1 MNNSAKIN
9 QEYQEKL
16 RLKDR
21 IVHYYRSQAIKNGLQ
36 DLTRIKAYLPEKY
49 QTLHLKR
56 DLIFSHLGFEAI
68 LEMISKGKEFTVVS
82 GLNPSSPLHLGHKV
96 LFDILLDLQRLGGRI
111 FIPLT
116 NDESFV
122 DGKVGS
128 LSQSRKTAYQEIIPS
143 ILAFGFDSAK
153 THLYVLS
160 DYPEIYNLAMSLS
173 RQISI
178 KELETIFGNECLT
191 NPGQIFYRGAVQLAQ
206 ILLPQLPEFGGP
218 RPTLIPVGIDQHP
231 YVLLARDIAKRLKL
245 MSPSELVFKFQ
256 PSLRNPEAKMSGS
269 KPKTAIYLSDSE
281 ETIREKINKAFTG
294 SISALKAH
302 QKLGGIPEVCSVFA
316 LLYYHHP
323 DEDLVEK
330 LYDDY
335 RQGKIKADELKN
347 LAGDFIVSLVSEH
360 QKRKQQIGKKQ
371 TKKFILN
378 RPLKSF
384 L

>member
-178 KELETIFGNECLT
+178 KELE
-191 NPGQIFYRGAVQLAQ
+191 
-206 ILLPQLPEFGGP
+206 
-218 RPTLIPVGIDQHP
+218 
-231 YVLLARDIAKRLKL
+231 
-245 MSPSELVFKFQ
+245 
-256 PSLRNPEAKMSGS
+256 
-269 KPKTAIYLSDSE
+269 
-281 ETIREKINKAFTG
+281 
-294 SISALKAH
+294 
-302 QKLGGIPEVCSVFA
+302 
-316 LLYYHHP
+316 
-323 DEDLVEK
+323 
-330 LYDDY
+330 
-335 RQGKIKADELKN
+335 
-347 LAGDFIVSLVSEH
+347 
-360 QKRKQQIGKKQ
+360 
-371 TKKFILN
+371 
-378 RPLKSF
+378 
-384 L
+384 